1 MNETQL
7 QSVPRRGDEIETV
20 AQDIASLARELSAET
35 EGRRELPAELVGRLR
50 DSGLLR
56 SGAPLEVEG
65 LELAPGAALRC
76 AEEVA
81 RGDASAGWCVS
92 IAITSSLLAAYLPQS
107 GRDEL
112 FGGGEGV
119 AAGVWAPRGKA
130 RPVDGGVEV
139 SGRWAFC
146 SGIAHSDLLFA
157 GCLVDS
163 GARPAGE
170 RPTPSV
176 VALR

>member
-35 EGRRELPAELVGRLR
+35 EGRRELPEELVGRLR

-56 SGAPLEVEG
+56 GGAPFEVEG
-65 LELAPGAALRC
+65 LELAPGAALQC

-92 IAITSSLLAAYLPQS
+92 IAMTSSLLAAYLPED
-107 GRDEL
+107 RRHEL
-112 FGGGEGV
+112 FGDGRTL
-119 AAGVWAPRGKA
+119 ASGVWAPRGRGRA
-130 RPVDGGVEV
+130 VDGSVVV

-146 SGIAHSDLLFA
+146 SGISHAD
-157 GCLVDS
+157 
-163 GARPAGE
+163 
-170 RPTPSV
+170 
-176 VALR
+176 